1 MKDML
6 DFTGK
11 KILVTGASSGI
22 GRSTAICL
30 SEQGARVIFNGR
42 NVERLKET
50 MEAMTGAGH
59 LILPADLIETEDM
72 TGLFNEMVSD
82 GKKLDGLVHCAGI
95 ATILPLAM
103 IKRSNIENCMRV
115 NLYPLFEMTRL
126 FSKKK
131 YHDGNAI
138 VAVSSIVVKQP
149 AKCQS
154 VYAATK
160 GAVNA
165 AVQALA
171 IELAD
176 KNIRINCVMPASTD
190 TEMMRDA
197 LTRMPDEA
205 MMRKMKQQ
213 LLGVTTP
220 EEIANIIMFLLSDLS
235 GAVTGREFYAD
246 GGLLG

>member
-22 GRSTAICL
+22 GRSTAIRL
-30 SEQGARVIFNGR
+30 SEQGARVILNGR

-126 FSKKK
+126 FSKR
-131 YHDGNAI
+131 
-138 VAVSSIVVKQP
+138 
-149 AKCQS
+149 
-154 VYAATK
+154 
-160 GAVNA
+160 
-165 AVQALA
+165 
-171 IELAD
+171 
-176 KNIRINCVMPASTD
+176 NIMMVM
-190 TEMMRDA
+190 
-197 LTRMPDEA
+197 
-205 MMRKMKQQ
+205 Q
-213 LLGVTTP
+213 
-220 EEIANIIMFLLSDLS
+220 
-235 GAVTGREFYAD
+235 
-246 GGLLG
+246 